1 MAIHAS
7 SPGGAVVSAVATT
20 TALDLH
26 LVGTCTEASCYDLGL
41 RLHDQLRTG
50 YETCAVLP
58 VASLE
63 QWRQEH
69 RTARKRAMRAASLG
83 YQFREVKR
91 EQYDEDIFAIN
102 TSLEERQ
109 GRLMSR
115 GYRERQNYLPLPEYH
130 CEHHAIRTYG
140 VLDVRGTLVAYL
152 WLYRSGELAL
162 VSSILGHGE
171 HLANDVMFLLFQGAV
186 ERQADLGGFF
196 VYNRADSGTDGLR
209 YFKDKL
215 GFEAMEVEWLL

>member
-1 MAIHAS
+1 M
-7 SPGGAVVSAVATT
+7 SATMIATRI
-20 TALDLH
+20 
-26 LVGTCTEASCYDLGL
+26 SLGIDHEECSEFAGPL
-41 RLHDQLRTG
+41 YLQLRRG
-50 YETCAVLP
+50 YETCSVLQVP
-58 VASLE
+58 ASRE
-63 QWRQEH
+63 AWREEH
-69 RTARKRAMRAASLG
+69 RTARKRANRAERLG
-83 YQFREVKR
+83 YQFREIER
-91 EQYDEDIFAIN
+91 EMYAEDIFAIN

-109 GRLMSR
+109 GRPMTA
-115 GYRERQNYLPLPEYH
+115 GYRERQNYLPLPDYPCEY
-130 CEHHAIRTYG
+130 HAIRTYG

-186 ERQADLGGFF
+186 ERQAHLGGFF

-215 GFEAMEVEWLL
+215 GFVPTEVEWAL

>member
-1 MAIHAS
+1 M
-7 SPGGAVVSAVATT
+7 SAVA

-26 LVGTCTEASCYDLGL
+26 LIGTCSDPQCYEFAFP
-41 RLHDQLRTG
+41 LHSQLNSG
-50 YETCAVLP
+50 YETCSVLP
-58 VASLE
+58 MPHSVDE
-63 QWRQEH
+63 WREDH
-69 RTARKRAMRAASLG
+69 RTARKRANRAGNLG
-83 YQFREVKR
+83 YQFREIRR
-91 EQYDEDIFAIN
+91 EDYDADIFDIN

-109 GRLMSR
+109 GKRMTR
-115 GYRERQNYLPLPEYH
+115 GYRERQNFLPLPEYR
-130 CEHHAIRTYG
+130 CPLHAIRTYG

-171 HLANDVMFLLFQGAV
+171 HLANDVMYLLFQGAV
-186 ERQADLGGFF
+186 GRQSELGGYF

-215 GFEAMEVEWLL
+215 GFQAMEVAWEL